1 MLPPVFSLLRIVFLV
16 DPHPPP
22 DDMTDVGGNL
32 PRLIRVL
39 CYVGSPH

>member
-16 DPHPPP
+16 DPPP
-22 DDMTDVGGNL
+22 DGMTDVGGNL